1 MTNPQ
6 DLKTPLARAR
16 GLGSAKDGLHHW
28 WLQRLSAVLLIPLSV
43 WLMVAVMGGLMDA
56 NRVEVSAWLEH
67 PLVAIAMLGL
77 LGAGL
82 LHARL
87 GVQTVLE
94 DYIHHEALKIGL
106 VVANTLFFLAAAIC
120 GIFAVI
126 KLHFFG
132 I

>member
-6 DLKTPLARAR
+6 DLNTPLARAR

-28 WLQRLSAVLLIPLSV
+28 WLQRLSAILLIPLSI

-56 NRVEVSAWLEH
+56 NRVEVSAWLEN
-67 PLVAIAMLGL
+67 PLVAIALLGL

-94 DYIHHEALKIGL
+94 DYIHNEPIKMAL
-106 VVANTLFFLAAAIC
+106 VVINTLMFLTVAVC
-120 GIFAVI
+120 GIFAII

>member
-1 MTNPQ
+1 MTNKQ
-6 DLKTPLARAR
+6 DLNTPLARAR

-28 WLQRLSAVLLIPLSV
+28 WLQRLTALVLIPLSV
-43 WLMVAVMGGLMDA
+43 WLMVAVIGGLMDA
-56 NRVEVSAWLEH
+56 NRVEVSAWLEN

-106 VVANTLFFLAAAIC
+106 VVANTLLFLAAAVF

>member
-1 MTNPQ
+1 MTHKQ
-6 DLKTPLARAR
+6 DLNTPLARAR

-28 WLQRLSAVLLIPLSV
+28 WLQRLSAIILIPLSI

-94 DYIHHEALKIGL
+94 DYIHHEALKMAL
-106 VVANTLFFLAAAIC
+106 VVMNTLLFLTVAVC